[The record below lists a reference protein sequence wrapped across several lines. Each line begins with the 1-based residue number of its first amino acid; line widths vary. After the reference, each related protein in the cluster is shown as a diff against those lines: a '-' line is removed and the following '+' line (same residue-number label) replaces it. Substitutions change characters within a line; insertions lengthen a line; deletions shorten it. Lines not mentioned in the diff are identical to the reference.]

1 MLSFRKTKRTGVG
14 TSLVSLFMRNLLY
27 MGDSAQSNNIRSSF
41 RIACMFALQMF
52 LCALTYQTSLLCLR
66 LLKTF

>member
-41 RIACMFALQMF
+41 RI
-52 LCALTYQTSLLCLR
+52 TLL
-66 LLKTF
+66 F

>member
-27 MGDSAQSNNIRSSF
+27 MGDDSAQSNNIRSSF
-41 RIACMFALQMF
+41 RIA
-52 LCALTYQTSLLCLR
+52 LL
-66 LLKTF
+66 F